1 MNCGHKKKSKAGIE
15 TKSTKNPYLFVAFTI
30 GGVAR
35 FTTHTRLDAMMTMA
49 MSTDGELDDVDEV
62 EQ

>member
-1 MNCGHKKKSKAGIE
+1 MWIHKKNSKAGIE

>member
-1 MNCGHKKKSKAGIE
+1 MNCGHKKKSKAGIK
-15 TKSTKNPYLFVAFTI
+15 TKTTKNPYLFVAFTI